1 MASTPLSSF
10 SSNNS
15 KSSSKGLYTPAP
27 WKDLLP
33 STPDPT
39 LDKKPA
45 NDLTSEA
52 SVIDRII
59 KLVLDHQ
66 RGIIPNKN
74 PKFHL
79 EEQQYDQLLD
89 TLQKADLEEYFD
101 NYIRY
106 QWNADSGELELLL
119 IATPLH
125 EGFLGSLDY
134 ELGRQI
140 EQLEQNP
147 AIAPFAED
155 LKIFRHAEVATEDE
169 RLKMS
174 PDGQFRYKESDV
186 PAIVYEVA
194 HNQSEVDVLK
204 TGRTGFEYNA
214 SVFLWRADLVDRDGR
229 RILEH
234 KVVQHASFRKQ
245 GRALPGSLRIPFKLF
260 IPPHQRYRL
269 PSEARTAF
277 IDINYNELNRWFEKA
292 ERQERKRRNKLGCQQ
307 AQPASF
313 DAMKFFQEDGQQV
326 LNYDTQLQ
334 RQDI

>member
-1 MASTPLSSF
+1 MASTPILSF

-15 KSSSKGLYTPAP
+15 KSSSKA
-27 WKDLLP
+27 
-33 STPDPT
+33 S
-39 LDKKPA
+39 
-45 NDLTSEA
+45 DLTSEA
-52 SVIDRII
+52 SVIDRIV
-59 KLVLDHQ
+59 KVMLNHQ

-79 EEQQYDQLLD
+79 EEKQYDQLLD
-89 TLQKADLEEYFD
+89 TLQKADLEEYFN

-125 EGFLGSLDY
+125 EGFLGSLDR

-140 EQLEQNP
+140 ERLEQNP
-147 AIAPFAED
+147 AIAPFAEE
-155 LKIFRHAEVATEDE
+155 LEIFRHAEVATEDE

-186 PAIVYEVA
+186 PPIVYEVA
-194 HNQSEVDVLK
+194 HNQSEFDVLNVCQ
-204 TGRTGFEYNA
+204 TYLNRWPGQLGAVLGFNFSYPAGRTGSEYNA
-214 SVFLWRADLVDRDGR
+214 SVFLWRADLVDCNGC

-245 GRALPGSLRIPFKLF
+245 GRALPGSLRIPFELF
-260 IPPHQRYRL
+260 IPPHERSHL

-277 IDINYNELNRWFEKA
+277 INIDYDVLNRWFEKA